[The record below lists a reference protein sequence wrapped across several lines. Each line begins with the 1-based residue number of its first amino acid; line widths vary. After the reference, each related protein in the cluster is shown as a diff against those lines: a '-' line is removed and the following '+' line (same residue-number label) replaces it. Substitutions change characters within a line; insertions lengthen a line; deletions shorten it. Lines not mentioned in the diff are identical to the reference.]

1 MCLLTHHILY
11 PQFIFV
17 LMIFYSI
24 LNWSLPCNL
33 DTHTVDTN
41 VVNIV
46 SLIEDNDTIPSKF
59 FADNLCNLWIQKIM
73 VAIDDN
79 ICLLNGPTSKEVRTP
94 ALRQE
99 PFNICV
105 TIFAKINSLPQT
117 ILKSEVFK
125 WGLLLNGSALAA
137 SIIFNIVQVVNP
149 SRYHHFTSSSVKRL
163 IIRTNLDITVLQMS
177 FSAIKIS

>member
-1 MCLLTHHILY
+1 MCLLTNHILY

-17 LMIFYSI
+17 LMIFYSVLI
-24 LNWSLPCNL
+24 WSFPCNL

-46 SLIEDNDTIPSKF
+46 SLVEDNDTIPSKF

-99 PFNICV
+99 PFNIYA
-105 TIFAKINSLPQT
+105 TIC
-117 ILKSEVFK
+117 
-125 WGLLLNGSALAA
+125 
-137 SIIFNIVQVVNP
+137 
-149 SRYHHFTSSSVKRL
+149 
-163 IIRTNLDITVLQMS
+163 
-177 FSAIKIS
+177 